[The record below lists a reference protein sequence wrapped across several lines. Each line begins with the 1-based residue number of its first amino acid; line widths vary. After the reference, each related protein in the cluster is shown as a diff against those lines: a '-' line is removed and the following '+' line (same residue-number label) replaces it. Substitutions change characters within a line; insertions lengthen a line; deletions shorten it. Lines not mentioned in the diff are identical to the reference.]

1 MGLQN
6 KRKNIHMKNF
16 KDLEKN
22 VLEETPMPLGIKS
35 NVQGRLGNM
44 RTFGGVIDL
53 YLSKILDLLIDMFG
67 GTDKSNAKT
76 HLVRLFVP
84 NSIQLEQAALMQK
97 LHSSFDLSVVPA
109 IFEQDS
115 KGTGIELSIKM
126 SAKDAAQFSK
136 IKNRAKLA
144 DLQIELR

>member
-1 MGLQN
+1 
-6 KRKNIHMKNF
+6 
-16 KDLEKN
+16 
-22 VLEETPMPLGIKS
+22 MPLGIKS

>member
-1 MGLQN
+1 
-6 KRKNIHMKNF
+6 
-16 KDLEKN
+16 
-22 VLEETPMPLGIKS
+22 
-35 NVQGRLGNM
+35 
-44 RTFGGVIDL
+44 
-53 YLSKILDLLIDMFG
+53 MFG